1 MLQKLLVLF
10 LVLSISLPA
19 ADKLKMKS
27 GSYMSG
33 EVLKVTDK
41 GILFKMDGMEKLIEL
56 QWDVID
62 AECKANLIAKHG
74 ISKSEPAENEV
85 PKKEEEQAGKDKP
98 VSKTDGPASGEKEVT
113 EINYTNLG
121 RGILISYMSNMK
133 SLINDMISGI
143 DYMVADGVQITTKD
157 GKILRGVVVKETDT
171 EINLKFNDLPLVVK
185 REDISANK
193 KIVLKMKKG
202 TLDFND
208 FQKYAETTLHENCL
222 RLAASEEG
230 IKYEEAKYIWG
241 VRISGGVLPTDSGE
255 KKFNGYKF
263 NRSIDLGE
271 NSYLFGDKKSATGL
285 KKFPDEEKW
294 NSIKSTNKEN
304 IIMAINVLKNFPKS
318 EWTDRQCPACKGE
331 GVIKSTEFPKDG
343 SKTKDRKEIKSDK
356 PKDKE
361 KEKDNASKGKTC
373 TECNGIT
380 KAYTLKF
387 E

>member
-1 MLQKLLVLF
+1 MLQKFLVLF
-10 LVLSISLPA
+10 LVLSLSLPA

-62 AECKANLIAKHG
+62 AECKANLISKHG
-74 ISKSEPAENEV
+74 ISKTETAEE
-85 PKKEEEQAGKDKP
+85 PKKEEETNNDKP
-98 VSKTDGPASGEKEVT
+98 ETKTDGPAKTDKENV
-113 EINYTNLG
+113 EINYTHLG
-121 RGILISYMSNMK
+121 RGILMSYMSNMK
-133 SLINDMISGI
+133 SLVNDMIGGI
-143 DYMVADGVQITTKD
+143 DYMVADGIQINTKD
-157 GKILRGVVVKETDT
+157 GKILRGVIVKETDT
-171 EINLKFNDLPLVVK
+171 ELNLKFNDLPLVVK
-185 REDISANK
+185 REDIATTK

-202 TLDFND
+202 TLDFKD

-263 NRSIDLGE
+263 NRTIDLGE
-271 NSYLFGDKKSATGL
+271 SSSLFGDKKSATGL

-294 NSIKSTNKEN
+294 NSLKMTNKEN
-304 IIMAINVLKNFPKS
+304 IIMAINVLKNFPRS
-318 EWTDRQCPACKGE
+318 DWTDRQCPACKGE
-331 GVIKSTEFPKDG
+331 GVIKSSEFPKEG
-343 SKTKDRKEIKSDK
+343 AKPKGKDIRPDK
-356 PKDKE
+356 PK
-361 KEKDNASKGKTC
+361 EKDGDNAGKGKTC

-380 KAYTLKF
+380 KSYTLKF

>member
-1 MLQKLLVLF
+1 MLQKFLILF
-10 LVLSISLPA
+10 LILSISLPA

-62 AECKANLIAKHG
+62 AECKANLISKHG
-74 ISKSEPAENEV
+74 ISKTEPAETEV

-98 VSKTDGPASGEKEVT
+98 VSKTEGPVSGEKEAS
-113 EINYTNLG
+113 EINYINLG
-121 RGILISYMSNMK
+121 RGILMSYMSNMK
-133 SLINDMISGI
+133 SLVNDMISGI
-143 DYMVADGVQITTKD
+143 DYVVADGVQITTKD
-157 GKILRGVVVKETDT
+157 GKILRGVISKETDT

-185 REDISANK
+185 REDISSNK

-202 TLDFND
+202 NLDFND
-208 FQKYAETTLHENCL
+208 FQKYAETSLHENCL

-263 NRSIDLGE
+263 NRTIDLGE

-294 NSIKSTNKEN
+294 NSMKMTNKEN

-318 EWTDRQCPACKGE
+318 EWTDRQCTACKGE
-331 GVIKSTEFPKDG
+331 GVIKSTEYPKDG
-343 SKTKDRKEIKSDK
+343 AKTKDKKDIKSDK
-356 PKDKE
+356 PKE
-361 KEKDNASKGKTC
+361 KENGNAGKGKTC

-380 KAYTLKF
+380 KSYTLKF